1 METET
6 EIVLQK
12 TFTFFQD
19 LLNLLIYYLIYVS
32 FYILFLLIIVFWSIL
47 PVYLQLVVFK
57 PHFLFEFYCKL
68 CLDCQSSVLFQ
79 QLKKYIK
86 L

>member
-47 PVYLQLVVFK
+47 PVFAAGRL
-57 PHFLFEFYCKL
+57 
-68 CLDCQSSVLFQ
+68 
-79 QLKKYIK
+79 
-86 L
+86 